1 MSATTILI
9 GLLLV
14 IEGLLGFFTTG
25 AVHPTAL
32 IPSGFGLLI
41 TLSGL
46 LARKEKFHM
55 HAMHVAV
62 LLALI
67 GFSATVPAFAKIP
80 LLINHTAGEKAVL
93 EQIKKRRR
101 HSRNKEASTASASH
115 HKPPACSIQR
125 HGIAPWESAQS
136 WNFLRLHP
144 LPSARRDLTRSNS
157 RRPRR

>member
-67 GFSATVPAFAKIP
+67 GFSATVSAFAKIP
-80 LLINHTAGEKAVL
+80 FLINHTAGEKAVAYESKIVMAIL
-93 EQIKKRRR
+93 CGTLLFLGIRSFVVARLLKKQG
-101 HSRNKEASTASASH
+101 KKAY
-115 HKPPACSIQR
+115 
-125 HGIAPWESAQS
+125 
-136 WNFLRLHP
+136 
-144 LPSARRDLTRSNS
+144 
-157 RRPRR
+157 